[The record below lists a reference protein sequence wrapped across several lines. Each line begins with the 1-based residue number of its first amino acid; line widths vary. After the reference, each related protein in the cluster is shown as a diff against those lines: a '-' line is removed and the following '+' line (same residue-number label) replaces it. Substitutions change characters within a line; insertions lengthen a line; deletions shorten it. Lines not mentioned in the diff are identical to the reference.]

1 MDCTDK
7 GAYEMT
13 GSYMGE
19 YSLSDSERNG
29 ASFFVPLYA
38 RKSGYEAGP
47 SISVESGMVRLTN
60 SNSIQ
65 NVGCGIL
72 RIYVRS

>member
-1 MDCTDK
+1 MDCTDQ

-13 GSYMGE
+13 DSYMGE
-19 YSLSDSERNG
+19 YSLSSSERNG
-29 ASFFVPLYA
+29 ASFLVPLYA

-47 SISVESGMVRLTN
+47 SISVESGVVRLTN
-60 SNSIQ
+60 AHSIP
-65 NVGCGIL
+65 NVSCGIL